1 MVASLFL
8 NFGTDYAKALLMRRS
23 DIKTIFDS
31 KAFSDWMKTQDSR
44 QKMDM
49 AVIDRLDA
57 LIKLTGQ
64 LGKVMGKSRP

>member
-1 MVASLFL
+1 
-8 NFGTDYAKALLMRRS
+8 MRRS

-57 LIKLTGQ
+57 IIKLTGQ